1 MRDGRERPLCTPERF
16 ERRAVVE
23 RRDRS
28 SLLDRREQ
36 PILDDRGV
44 NDDIA
49 EVDDPVAD
57 GVRPDEVVDR
67 SRGVALVDERELEAG
82 RAGVDDEDVQ

>member
-1 MRDGRERPLCTPERF
+1 MK
-16 ERRAVVE
+16 
-23 RRDRS
+23 RRD
-28 SLLDRREQ
+28 LAAFLDVRNQ

-44 NDDIA
+44 DDEVA

-57 GVRPDEVVDR
+57 RVRLDEVVDR
-67 SRGVALVDERELEAG
+67 SRGAALVHERELEAG